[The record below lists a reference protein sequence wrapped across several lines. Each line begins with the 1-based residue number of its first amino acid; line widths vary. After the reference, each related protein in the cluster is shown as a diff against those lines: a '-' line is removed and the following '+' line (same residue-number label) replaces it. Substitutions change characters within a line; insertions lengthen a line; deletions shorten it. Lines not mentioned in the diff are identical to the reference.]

1 MGSAH
6 PLCRWP
12 NSSALRGLSRWTL
25 LETVKLPAI
34 PLIEFRLRVGLCPV
48 LLSRLWR
55 CRSAPLVGFFFPSA
69 HAATKVHFM
78 RVLPTHW
85 VPPSGFGYPLGGLL
99 PSKPRRLCFAPA
111 ALLGSPLRSVLL
123 SGGART
129 FPFERTHLPF
139 HPAVSPP
146 PKASA
151 RPDGSRFLSF
161 NPPKSPLRLD
171 VCLAR

>member
-78 RVLPTHW
+78 RVLPYPLSSALRVWLPSRRLTPFEASPALFRASSALGKSPSERSPLRRCPD
-85 VPPSGFGYPLGGLL
+85 VSVRANSPTVSPSGF
-99 PSKPRRLCFAPA
+99 SA
-111 ALLGSPLRSVLL
+111 AKG
-123 SGGART
+123 
-129 FPFERTHLPF
+129 
-139 HPAVSPP
+139 VSP
-146 PKASA
+146 A
-151 RPDGSRFLSF
+151 RWVAVPEL
-161 NPPKSPLRLD
+161 
-171 VCLAR
+171 